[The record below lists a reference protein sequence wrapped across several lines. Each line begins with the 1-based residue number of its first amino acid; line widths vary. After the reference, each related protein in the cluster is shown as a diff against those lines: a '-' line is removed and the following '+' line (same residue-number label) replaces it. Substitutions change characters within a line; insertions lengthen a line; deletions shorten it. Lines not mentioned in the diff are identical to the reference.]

1 MNKRSKVLPII
12 LTLMLVVATAIAVKV
27 SFFDA
32 KIGEA
37 ILTGAESK
45 PNVSATPAPTKTSVN
60 EQAPIS
66 NEEYRAVWVSYIE
79 YEQMDF
85 SSEATL
91 RTQSAAMMKNIK
103 DAGLNTVILHARPF
117 GDAMY
122 KSDIFPMSHIV
133 TGTQGGDAGYD
144 PFAVMIQEARTAGLR
159 VEGWVNPYRVKLTE
173 NKPATLAENNPAV
186 KFMADEATKDY
197 VIEASGG
204 LWYNPAIPEVRS
216 LIVDGVA
223 EICENYD
230 IDAIQYDDYFYPT
243 TEPFFDQISYDAMGG
258 GAELGDWR
266 RENVNALVR
275 DTYKKIKEINPEIIF
290 GISPQGNNDN
300 NFNSQYS
307 DVELWLKE
315 SGYVDYVSPQIYWGF
330 DYRTKSGDDRYS
342 FTECADEWLGYERKD
357 GVELHIGLGAYR
369 IGTQDGSAVESD
381 EWNSGNNIAKMA
393 DYISEKGGDGYII
406 YSYRHLWD
414 AESELA
420 VAELAALTQ
429 TNK

>member
-1 MNKRSKVLPII
+1 MKKNKILPAFLILLLVL
-12 LTLMLVVATAIAVKV
+12 ATALAVKV
-27 SFFDA
+27 SFFDTN
-32 KIGEA
+32 IGEA

-45 PNVSATPAPTKTSVN
+45 PAGTATPAPT
-60 EQAPIS
+60 EQPVSEPAEIS
-66 NEEYRAVWVSYIE
+66 GEEYRAVWVSYIE

-85 SSEATL
+85 QSEDAL
-91 RTQSAAMMKNIK
+91 RPQAASMMKNIK
-103 DAGLNTVILHARPF
+103 DAGLNTVILHTRPF

-122 KSDIFPMSHIV
+122 KSEIFPMSHIV

-144 PFAVMIQEARTAGLR
+144 PFAVMIEEARLAGLR
-159 VEGWVNPYRVKLTE
+159 VEAWVNPYRVKLTE
-173 NKPATLAENNPAV
+173 NKPATLAQSNPAV
-186 KFMADEATKDY
+186 KFMADDATKDY
-197 VIEASGG
+197 VIEVNGG
-204 LWYNPAIPEVRS
+204 LWYNPAIPAVRE

-230 IDAIQYDDYFYPT
+230 IDAVQFDDYFYPT
-243 TEPFFDQISYDAMGG
+243 TEESFDQTSYDIMGN

-266 RENVNALVR
+266 RENVNSLVR

-300 NFNSQYS
+300 NYNSQYS

-315 SGYVDYVSPQIYWGF
+315 GGYVDYVSPQIYWGF

-342 FTECADEWLGYERKD
+342 FTECADEWLGYERKE

-381 EWNSGNNIAKMA
+381 EWSGGNNIAKMA
-393 DYISEKGGDGYII
+393 DYISQNDGDGYII

-414 AESELA
+414 DASELSK
-420 VAELAALTQ
+420 AELTALTQ